1 MKYYSEEKSAK
12 LRETFEAEVL
22 QWLKVTTRPMFG
34 CPSYQVEN
42 YLFAFLVDEGV
53 VITHLYKTERE
64 ILQRRCQV
72 DDFHAGE
79 RILRRWGLASIK
91 DREELG
97 FVIPFV
103 RQSYEE
109 ALHRARGERQGW
121 PDDSSQER

>member
-22 QWLKVTTRPMFG
+22 QWLEVTTRPMFG

-53 VITHLYKTERE
+53 VITHLYKAERE
-64 ILQRRCQV
+64 ALSRRFQV
-72 DDFHAGE
+72 DGFHAGE
-79 RILRRWGLASIK
+79 RVLHRWGLVRIK
-91 DREELG
+91 DWEELG

-109 ALHRARGERQGW
+109 ALHRAHGEWQRRS
-121 PDDSSQER
+121 SSQES